1 MLLEIT
7 SCMYNNQ
14 KVIELSVPFK
24 PKFKLET
31 VPVQEE
37 DINDDLLL
45 DSDIQEEYTTKVD
58 IKKFD

>member
-14 KVIELSVPFK
+14 KVIELSDPFK
-24 PKFKLET
+24 PKLKLET